1 MGEFYSN
8 NIVPLMEAISSNWML
23 QTFLITL
30 LTFCAVF
37 ISRHLFKKITEHAK
51 QSVNL
56 WDDVFVHALSKPVN
70 MAILFYGVTLA
81 TVPYPDRSSDFVLFI
96 NTIQDFGLILFLSW
110 FLVRGINGAEQALKS
125 KDLGRTKMDETTASA
140 ISKLL
145 RISVIVSAGLIILQ
159 LLGYSVSGIL
169 AFGGIGGIAV
179 GFAAKDLLSNFFGGM
194 MIYLDRPFQVGDW
207 IRSPDKEIEG
217 VVENV
222 GWRLTRIRT
231 FDKRPLYIPNAV
243 FTQISVEN
251 PSRMTNRRI
260 YETLGVRYEDANK
273 LPAIIKD
280 VRSMLEQHPE
290 IDQNLVIIVNFNKF
304 AASSLDFFVYTL
316 TKTTDW
322 VKFHEVKQDVLFKVL
337 EIIDNHKA
345 EVAFPTSTLHVDS
358 LPQFS
363 SPEFT
368 LLKEESSS

>member
-1 MGEFYSN
+1 MGEFYV
-8 NIVPLMEAISSNWML
+8 NIISPVMDAVASSWML

-37 ISRHLFKKITEHAK
+37 VSRIIFKKLFKHAEI
-51 QSVNL
+51 SSNL
-56 WDDVFVHALSKPVN
+56 WDDVFIHALSKPVN
-70 MAILFYGVTLA
+70 NAVLFYGISLA
-81 TVPYPDRSSDFVLFI
+81 TVPYPDQTSELILFI
-96 NTIQDFGLILFLSW
+96 EVLKEFGLIIFLSW
-110 FLVRGINGAEQALKS
+110 FLVRIINGAEKALKS
-125 KDLGRTKMDETTASA
+125 RESNRNKMDETTASA

-217 VVENV
+217 TVEDI

-231 FDKRPLYIPNAV
+231 FDKRPLYVPNAV
-243 FTQISVEN
+243 FTQVSVEN

-260 YETLGVRYEDANK
+260 YETVGVRYEDAKK
-273 LPAIIKD
+273 LPVIIDD
-280 VRSMLEQHPE
+280 VRVMLEQHPE
-290 IDQNLVIIVNFNKF
+290 IDQNLVIIVNFDKF
-304 AASSLDFFVYTL
+304 AESSLDFFIYTL
-316 TKTTDW
+316 TKTTHW
-322 VKFHEVKQDVLFKVL
+322 VKYHSVKQDVLFKVL
-337 EIIDNHKA
+337 EIIEQHGA
-345 EVAFPTSTLHVDS
+345 EAAFPTSTVHIDS

-363 SPEFT
+363 TPEFSSI
-368 LLKEESSS
+368 KEESSS